1 MNVGEEEYAMPID
14 FHDEKNRESYA
25 LREADRSWREA
36 IQQLVNISGRNVLDI
51 GSGGGIYS
59 RALLEMGAA
68 HVTGVDFSEE
78 MLDAAAENSRD
89 YQEIH
94 YVVGNALDTGLP
106 SEEYDLI
113 LERALIHHLAH
124 ADLERAF
131 REAFRL
137 LRSGGVLLVQDR
149 TPEDTLL
156 PGSKTNIRGYFFSR
170 YPKLLRK
177 EVERRPEMDTV
188 LRALQRA
195 GFLRVDSQK
204 LWETRARYPN
214 IDALAEDLLNR
225 AGRSILHDLSV
236 PELQDLVDHIREQL
250 QSQGQ
255 GNQQGEIVE
264 EDRWTVWSARR

>member
-1 MNVGEEEYAMPID
+1 MPID
-14 FHDEKNRESYA
+14 FHAEKNRESYA
-25 LREADRSWREA
+25 LREADQSWREA
-36 IQQLVNISGRNVLDI
+36 IQELVNVAGRNVLDI

-78 MLDAAAENSRD
+78 MLGAAAENSRD
-89 YQEIH
+89 YKEIH

-137 LRSGGVLLVQDR
+137 LLPGGMLLVQDR
-149 TPEDTLL
+149 TPEDCLL

-170 YPKLLRK
+170 YPRLIRK

-188 LRALQRA
+188 LQAMQRA
-195 GFLRVDSQK
+195 GFSRINSQK
-204 LWETRARYPN
+204 LWETHARYPN
-214 IDALAEDLLNR
+214 IDALAQDLLNR
-225 AGRSILHDLSV
+225 TGRSILHDLTDT
-236 PELQDLVDHIREQL
+236 ELQDLVDSIREQL
-250 QSQGQ
+250 QGQ
-255 GNQQGEIVE
+255 IKPQEEITE